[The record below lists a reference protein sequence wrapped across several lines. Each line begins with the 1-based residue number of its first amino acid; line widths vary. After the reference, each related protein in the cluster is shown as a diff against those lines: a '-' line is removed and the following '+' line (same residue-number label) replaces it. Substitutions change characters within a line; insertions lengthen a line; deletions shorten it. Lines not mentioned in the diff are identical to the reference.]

1 MTSENSPTKIADNVV
16 VSLAYVLRVEGEE
29 IDRADS
35 SEPLEFIQGMQTLI
49 PGLEKELYGLKI
61 GDKKTIN
68 VKPEEAYGE
77 IDPDNFLDVSKS
89 EFPKEI
95 PLTVGTELELRDE
108 DEEIISAVIVEVKK
122 DTIRLDLNH
131 PLAGQTLVFDIEV
144 LGLRTPTPEELEH
157 GHVHGEDWDE
167 EDEEFDEEFIEFF
180 EDDNDDDSENY
191 DGEKD

>member
-1 MTSENSPTKIADNVV
+1 MTSEISPTIIADNVV
-16 VSLAYVLRVEGEE
+16 VSLAYILRVEGEE
-29 IDRADS
+29 IDSADS

-49 PGLEKELYGLKI
+49 PGLEKELYGMKV
-61 GDKKTIN
+61 GDKKTIK
-68 VKPEEAYGE
+68 VTPEEAYGE
-77 IDPDNFLDVSKS
+77 IDPDNFMDVPRS

-95 PLTVGTELELRDE
+95 PLKVGTELELRDE

-122 DTIRLDLNH
+122 DSIRLDLNH

-144 LGLRTPTPEELEH
+144 LGLRTPTAEELEH

-180 EDDNDDDSENY
+180 EEEDDDDAENY

>member
-1 MTSENSPTKIADNVV
+1 MTSEISPTIIADNVV

-29 IDRADS
+29 IDSADS

-49 PGLEKELYGLKI
+49 PGLEKELYGLNV
-61 GDKKTIN
+61 GDKKTID
-68 VKPEEAYGE
+68 VTPEEAYGE
-77 IDPDNFLDVSKS
+77 IDPDNFMDVPRA

-95 PLTVGTELELRDE
+95 PLKVGTELELRDE
-108 DEEIISAVIVEVKK
+108 DEEIISAVIVEVNK
-122 DTIRLDLNH
+122 DSIRLDLNH

-180 EDDNDDDSENY
+180 EDDDDDSENY